1 MKKKGKYIS
10 NKKLYQAIISYKS
23 VVDISVQNS
32 VDKPQITN
40 YIGECI
46 LLICNNLAKKPN
58 FSNYTYKD
66 EFISDAI
73 IDCLSAV
80 ENFDANKT
88 NNPFAYFTQI
98 AWNAF
103 VRRIHKEH
111 KQTYIKH
118 KNYEQ
123 LFIINDFYD
132 DNDSIKHK
140 NNELSNEVIKS
151 FEDKIV
157 KIKKIQKKYG
167 LENL

>member
-1 MKKKGKYIS
+1 
-10 NKKLYQAIISYKS
+10 
-23 VVDISVQNS
+23 
-32 VDKPQITN
+32 
-40 YIGECI
+40 
-46 LLICNNLAKKPN
+46 LAKKPN